1 MSQSDDWEKRQ
12 EWIPKGNAS
21 DQSNDS
27 GDGKE
32 VATNLPWM
40 VDYALNKSLV
50 GLRIQKRKVDAH
62 RELYEAIRL
71 AQEELARLDD
81 TPARMKQERKLKNA
95 DYAVRGMEFVN
106 KTLQLDLD
114 QNRILKEIQEQK
126 DAKELLDLKK
136 QLDMLELQVKIANEK
151 KKLAEL
157 KKTSRKEQEEPDKPM
172 PDPHIAQAR
181 DAMRQYMERHRD
193 LGADKKKWFAQIDA
207 DLARGEL
214 SEEMAENMKEDVEQI
229 IRDSLLKP

>member
-12 EWIPKGNAS
+12 ELMPK
-21 DQSNDS
+21 DS

-32 VATNLPWM
+32 IATNLPWM

-71 AQEELARLDD
+71 AHEELTRLDD
-81 TPARMKQERKLKNA
+81 TPVRMKQERELKNS
-95 DYAVRGMEFVN
+95 DYAVRGMEFVI

-126 DAKELLDLKK
+126 DAKEVLDLKK
-136 QLDMLELQVKIANEK
+136 QLDMLELQVKIADEK

-157 KKTSRKEQEEPDKPM
+157 EKTLRNENEQEDPDKPA
-172 PDPHIAQAR
+172 PDPKLDQVR
-181 DAMRQYMERHRD
+181 DDMKRYMERHRH
-193 LGADKKKWFAQIDA
+193 LGNDKKKWFDQIEE
-207 DLARGEL
+207 DLVSKAISKNL
-214 SEEMAENMKEDVEQI
+214 AKEMKKDIEQM
-229 IRDSLLKP
+229 IRDAILEP

>member
-12 EWIPKGNAS
+12 ELIPK
-21 DQSNDS
+21 DS
-27 GDGKE
+27 GEGKE
-32 VATNLPWM
+32 IATNLPWM

-62 RELYEAIRL
+62 RELYEAMRL
-71 AQEELARLDD
+71 AHEELTRLDD
-81 TPARMKQERKLKNA
+81 TPLRMKQERELKNS
-95 DYAVRGMEFVN
+95 DYAVRGMEFAI
-106 KTLQLDLD
+106 KMLQQDLD

-126 DAKELLDLKK
+126 DAKEVLDLKK
-136 QLDMLELQVKIANEK
+136 QLDILELQVKIADEK

-157 KKTSRKEQEEPDKPM
+157 EKTLRNENEQEDPDKPV
-172 PDPHIAQAR
+172 PDPKLDQVR
-181 DAMRQYMERHRD
+181 DDMKRYMERNRN

-214 SEEMAENMKEDVEQI
+214 SEEMAENMKEDIEQI

>member
-12 EWIPKGNAS
+12 ELIPK
-21 DQSNDS
+21 DS
-27 GDGKE
+27 GEGKE
-32 VATNLPWM
+32 ITTNLPWM

-50 GLRIQKRKVDAH
+50 GLRIQKRKFDAH

-71 AQEELARLDD
+71 AAEELEKLDD
-81 TPARMKQERKLKNA
+81 TPARMKKERLIQEDEFKNRKK
-95 DYAVRGMEFVN
+95 DIAVKG
-106 KTLQLDLD
+106 LQLDLD

-126 DAKELLDLKK
+126 DAKEVLDLKK
-136 QLDMLELQVKIANEK
+136 QLDILELQVKIADEK

-157 KKTSRKEQEEPDKPM
+157 EKTSRNEKEQGDPDKPA
-172 PDPHIAQAR
+172 PDPHIEQAR
-181 DAMRQYMERHRD
+181 DGIRRYMERNRN

-214 SEEMAENMKEDVEQI
+214 SEEMAENMKEDIEQM